1 MHDSLRPGTG
11 SSGDLTR
18 NRKRLEAREI
28 IEIAQREQQR
38 IGSDLHDGLGQD
50 LTGIAL
56 LLRAIGAQLRKERS
70 VACADIDHVIGLVNA
85 AIENT
90 RALARGLSPVGSE
103 PHGLSSA
110 LRALAAG
117 ATERYG
123 IPVTFQARI
132 RRPPPLD
139 PKSATHLYRI
149 AQEALTNA
157 MRHGGATRVKIL
169 LVSAGSELQLKV
181 CDNGRGFPGA
191 ARDDSAGLG
200 LRIMRRRAQMCGGSL
215 SFDGGASGGTV
226 VRCSCPLESP
236 RQAGGV
242 VAAGAPRKA
251 ARQRRPPPSG
261 ARKA

>member
-1 MHDSLRPGTG
+1 MHALRQGTG
-11 SSGDLTR
+11 GSGDLLLR
-18 NRKRLEAREI
+18 RKRLEAREI

-56 LLRAIGAQLRKERS
+56 LLRAIGAQLRTERS
-70 VACADIDHVIGLVNA
+70 AACVDIEHVIRLVNA

-123 IPVTFQARI
+123 IPVTFQDRI
-132 RRPPPLD
+132 RKPSPID

-169 LVSAGSELQLKV
+169 LTSVGNELQLKV

-191 ARDDSAGLG
+191 ARDGSAGLG
-200 LRIMRRRAQMCGGSL
+200 LTIMRRRAQMCGGSL
-215 SFDGGASGGTV
+215 RLDGGATGGTV
-226 VRCSCPLESP
+226 VHCSCPLDSTSCSGGAVAPTEKPKAVRRRPSSP
-236 RQAGGV
+236 R
-242 VAAGAPRKA
+242 
-251 ARQRRPPPSG
+251 G
-261 ARKA
+261 ARKP